1 MEVRGFLLILDLFVQ
16 GEVENEMDELVNDL
30 DQEEEE
36 EKDEN
41 ITKDEQSSSGVE
53 SEGNHIVLNQ
63 S

>member
-1 MEVRGFLLILDLFVQ
+1 M
-16 GEVENEMDELVNDL
+16 ENEMDELVNDL
-30 DQEEEE
+30 DEEEE

>member
-1 MEVRGFLLILDLFVQ
+1 VQ

-30 DQEEEE
+30 DEEEE
-36 EKDEN
+36 EAKDEN